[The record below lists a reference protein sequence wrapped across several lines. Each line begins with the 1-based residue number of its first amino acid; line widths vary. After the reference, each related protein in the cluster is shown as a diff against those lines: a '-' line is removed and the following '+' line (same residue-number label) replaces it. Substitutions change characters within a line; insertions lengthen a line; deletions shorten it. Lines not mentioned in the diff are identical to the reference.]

1 MFSPILQR
9 SVANLSNL
17 HTTFNNCNNN
27 ENLKIFLWFSGK
39 REKVP
44 SRYFSFLGV
53 FLDQQLLERWLF
65 LKANKWDK
73 TIVKCEPEKVMF
85 LDELC
90 KLWYLEHN
98 SRSQLFHHLPL
109 VSVAP
114 LNLPTPYNSCAD
126 CMIIVRFVCY
136 SPYTQRNIS
145 RMNRS
150 HTPPTLNPRA

>member
-17 HTTFNNCNNN
+17 HTTSNNCNTN
-27 ENLKIFLWFSGK
+27 ENLNIFLWFSGK
-39 REKVP
+39 SSKSVFFI
-44 SRYFSFLGV
+44 SRSIS
-53 FLDQQLLERWLF
+53 QQLLERWLF
-65 LKANKWDK
+65 LKANKWVK

-114 LNLPTPYNSCAD
+114 LNLPTPYNS
-126 CMIIVRFVCY
+126 MIIVRFVCY

>member
-17 HTTFNNCNNN
+17 HTTSNNCNNN

-39 REKVP
+39 SSKSVFFI
-44 SRYFSFLGV
+44 SRSIS
-53 FLDQQLLERWLF
+53 QQLLERSLF

-85 LDELC
+85 PDELC

-114 LNLPTPYNSCAD
+114 LNLPTPYNSVCWLYVN
-126 CMIIVRFVCY
+126 CSVRVLNLYTTQHFKNESLSH
-136 SPYTQRNIS
+136 SP
-145 RMNRS
+145 
-150 HTPPTLNPRA
+150 NP

>member
-17 HTTFNNCNNN
+17 HTTSNNCNNN

-39 REKVP
+39 SSKSVFFI
-44 SRYFSFLGV
+44 SRSIS
-53 FLDQQLLERWLF
+53 QQLLERWLF

-73 TIVKCEPEKVMF
+73 TIVNCEPEKVMF

-114 LNLPTPYNSCAD
+114 LNLPTPYNSVCWLYVN
-126 CMIIVRFVCY
+126 CSVRVLVLIHNATF
-136 SPYTQRNIS
+136 QEWIAL
-145 RMNRS
+145 
-150 HTPPTLNPRA
+150 TLPQPLIPEHK